1 MKQTLS
7 SVFLAGALVLLAAGL
22 TWAEQAYVSNL
33 QITVRRGAGIEYKIT
48 SFLKS
53 GTEAELLSDEAGW
66 AHIRFGEGKAGYV
79 LSRFLTDDPPLGH
92 RAEKV
97 RGRYESLQQALTELQ
112 TTNQALHREGD
123 WLVRLRAGEE
133 LTPETDDG
141 SASAAELTGSIEL
154 ARQILAEESS
164 RLTDLRDRIAFEED
178 RVTWFLFGSS
188 AAGLGMGLGFLSGAL
203 RRRK

>member
-1 MKQTLS
+1 LKQSLNS
-7 SVFLAGALVLLAAGL
+7 IFLAGALVLLAAGL

-53 GTEAELLSDEAGW
+53 GTEVGLLSDEAGW
-66 AHIRFGEGKAGYV
+66 AHVRFGEGKTGYV

-92 RAEKV
+92 RAEVV

-112 TTNQALHREGD
+112 TTNQALRREGD
-123 WLVRLRAGEE
+123 RLVRLRSGEE
-133 LTPETDDG
+133 LTPEADDG
-141 SASAAELTGSIEL
+141 SASAADLAGSIEL
-154 ARQILAEESS
+154 ARQILTEESS
-164 RLTDLRDRIAFEED
+164 RLTDLRGRIAFERG
-178 RVTWFLFGSS
+178 RVTWFLLGSS

>member
-1 MKQTLS
+1 MKQSLNS
-7 SVFLAGALVLLAAGL
+7 IFLAGALVLLAAGL

-53 GTEAELLSDEAGW
+53 GTEVELLSDEAGW
-66 AHIRFGEGKAGYV
+66 AHIRFDEGKTGYV

-92 RAEKV
+92 RAEVV
-97 RGRYESLQQALTELQ
+97 RGRYESLQQALAELQ
-112 TTNQALHREGD
+112 TTNQALRREGD
-123 WLVRLRAGEE
+123 QLVRLRAGEE
-133 LTPETDDG
+133 LTPQADDG
-141 SASAAELTGSIEL
+141 SASAAELAGSIEL
-154 ARQILAEESS
+154 ARQILTEESS
-164 RLTDLRDRIAFEED
+164 RLTDLRGRIAFEED
-178 RVTWFLFGSS
+178 RVTWFLLGSS